1 MWFVVIGLIAIGLK
15 AAGYTVVATL
25 DWMWVLSPFAAA
37 VVWWM
42 LADSLGL
49 RQRAEMKKM
58 ERRKEERRHRQMA
71 NLGFNDRRR
80 SGDRRRGEKAFEG
93 DLTRAP
99 SSIMPEQPA
108 QKKKSD

>member
-15 AAGYTVVATL
+15 ASGHTVVATL

-42 LADSLGL
+42 LVDSLGL

-80 SGDRRRGEKAFEG
+80 SGDRRRSEKAFEG
-93 DLTRAP
+93 ALTRAP
-99 SSIMPEQPA
+99 STIMPEQLAP
-108 QKKKSD
+108 KEKSD